1 MITCKEDMRGCYA
14 LRCDKEVFELF
25 MDNCEQFGIKWAG
38 RRDDPRDCQFGEA
51 VVFSG
56 TEEDKLTHGSEPG
69 MKQKGYKRL
78 TLSDLKPRT
87 KVEYEHLERS
97 SFNVWDLKSLLENGE
112 LYSKT
117 STGEYD
123 QYSKSSQTY
132 MLRHFMEYGVYRK
145 VERPVEWWDDAVEYI
160 RSLNGEANAID
171 FTDAESD
178 GKKMAINI
186 SVVLDER
193 QAKDF
198 ARILL
203 EQEGE

>member
-14 LRCDKEVFELF
+14 PRCDKEVFELF
-25 MDNCEQFGIKWAG
+25 MDKCDEFGIKWAD
-38 RRDDPRDCQFGEA
+38 RREDPRDCQFGEA

-56 TEEDKLTHGSEPG
+56 NEEDKLTHGGEVI
-69 MKQKGYKRL
+69 MNQKGYKRL

-87 KVEYEHLERS
+87 KVVYEKVEFEPNEIWKAFKEHQEVGYLYVNTSDGFECLLDGV
-97 SFNVWDLKSLLENGE
+97 FNLAMSISQG
-112 LYSKT
+112 
-117 STGEYD
+117 D
-123 QYSKSSQTY
+123 Q
-132 MLRHFMEYGVYRK
+132 LYRK
-145 VERPVEWWDDAVEYI
+145 VERPVEWFDDAVEYI

-171 FTDAESD
+171 FTDASSD
-178 GKKMAINI
+178 GKKMAMNI

-198 ARILL
+198 ARIIL